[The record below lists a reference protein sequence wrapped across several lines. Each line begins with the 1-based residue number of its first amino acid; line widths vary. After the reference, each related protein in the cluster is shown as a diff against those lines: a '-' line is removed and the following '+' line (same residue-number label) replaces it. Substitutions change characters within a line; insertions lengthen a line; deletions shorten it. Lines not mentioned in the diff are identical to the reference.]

1 MPTVSNDCNIRV
13 NAAIDTI
20 ENTEL
25 SEKELAVAIRKGL
38 NTATKPTRFKDMAL
52 EAVINGYLS
61 GFGTPIA
68 NAISVGVQNF
78 TAPTLEM
85 IGALTDTIKITKGNR
100 EFADAVAMFEA
111 ALEGFGAD
119 MIFLK
124 QGWKSGYP
132 LDITRSTSA
141 LARQLKVSPAKAREI
156 IGKEIAASKARRQFA
171 DPDNTS
177 SMKDL
182 EDAFYKKGFTPDEF
196 EAYMDE
202 SYDYIRGAIPAEYG
216 GNVIRW
222 PTRLTVAIDEYGKAR
237 FRRQKIAQMA
247 SVKARQDSKKGL
259 GSYRDLYNKYRKD
272 ALSVVDEGKAQEMED
287 VFGQMKMDI
296 GRVFGNDPDT
306 LVPYKSIK
314 EFALRQTFQSP
325 LLGAAKAAQDIRR
338 DSAFVSY
345 FVPFIKTPW
354 NILKEGTTYVPGLG
368 VALRPKY
375 LDGATPVK
383 MSNDE
388 LIPRQ
393 ILGAAMF
400 AGVGAMFAS
409 GNITGAPKN
418 AQEAQ
423 AWKDQGIQ
431 PFSIKIGDTWISYQ
445 RIEPIATVLGLAA
458 DLLRVTDDYVQNP
471 DMDQSVM
478 DEAVKPILVAMKAN
492 ILSKSFMEGFANIL
506 EVASDPARYIESF
519 TAAGL
524 RPLSPAFLN
533 MVARSTDPYERL
545 ATTPIEKLQQR
556 FPFLRQ
562 QLPVEYGAIGGPR
575 ETDFVQAITGFGIK
589 SAPQS
594 ELQGELARLDFT
606 KGRVG
611 DTVMRVGLNTQQLA
625 DMREMSAGMLTP
637 VLENFIRSAT
647 YQNASDPRRKWM
659 LNRLTNNVQGRVRKA
674 YFAKLMKED
683 PEVAR
688 KFYNQLILSKGLE
701 EDIPLKAQQVNQVNL

>member
-1 MPTVSNDCNIRV
+1 MPTVSENCNVRV
-13 NAAIDTI
+13 NAALDTM

-38 NTATKPTRFKDMAL
+38 NKATEPTRFKDMGL

-156 IGKEIAASKARRQFA
+156 IGKEIAASKARKQFA
-171 DPDNTS
+171 DPTNTS

-182 EDAFYKKGFTPDEF
+182 EAAYFKKGFTPDEF
-196 EAYMDE
+196 ESYMDE

-216 GNVIRW
+216 GNIIRW

-247 SVKARQDSKKGL
+247 SVKAREDSKKGL

-272 ALSVVDEGKAQEMED
+272 SLRVVDEAKAEDIED

-296 GRVFGNDPDT
+296 GKVFGNDPET

-314 EFALRQTFQSP
+314 EFALRQTFQAP
-325 LLGAAKAAQDIRR
+325 LIGFVKEAQNLRR
-338 DSAFVSY
+338 DSALLTY

-354 NILKEGTTYVPGLG
+354 NILKEGTSFVPGLG

-375 LDGATPVK
+375 LEGATPVK

-393 ILGAAMF
+393 ILGASMF
-400 AGVGAMFAS
+400 AGVAALYGS
-409 GNITGAPKN
+409 GQITGSPRDA
-418 AQEAQ
+418 AEAQ

-431 PFSIKIGDTWISYQ
+431 PFSIKIGDTWVAYQ

-458 DLLRVTDDYVQNP
+458 DLIRITDEFNQSKDP
-471 DMDQSVM
+471 DK
-478 DEAVKPILVAMKAN
+478 DEKWLETQVKPVLTALKSNMF
-492 ILSKSFMEGFANIL
+492 SKSFMEGFANIT
-506 EVASDPARYIESF
+506 EVITDPGRYIESF

-545 ATTPIEKLQQR
+545 ATNPIEKLQQR

-562 QLPVEYGAIGGPR
+562 ELPVEYGAIGGPR
-575 ETDFVQAITGFGIK
+575 ETDFVQAITGFGVK

-594 ELQGELARLDFT
+594 PLQAELARLDFT

-625 DMREMSAGMLTP
+625 DMREMSAEMLTP
-637 VLENFIRSAT
+637 VLENFIQSAT
-647 YQNASDPRRKWM
+647 YQQASDSRKKWM
-659 LNRLTNNVQGRVRKA
+659 LDRLTETTQSRVRRA
-674 YFAKLMKED
+674 YFFKLKNED
-683 PEVAR
+683 PKVAR
-688 KFYNQLILSKGLE
+688 KFYNELVLSKGLE
-701 EDIPLKAQQVNQVNL
+701 DDIPLMPK